1 MALDEIGESRFPP
14 PGRTPREDTAAVM
27 KFYRLPKAFPPAAL
41 DEARRQELLR
51 RIGKCTDSGKNK
63 LVSRTQNL
71 LIRGDD
77 SLSSYTF

>member
-41 DEARRQELLR
+41 DEARRIARGAIPANFSIPQ
-51 RIGKCTDSGKNK
+51 KQMCTRFPEFFS
-63 LVSRTQNL
+63 T
-71 LIRGDD
+71 
-77 SLSSYTF
+77 